1 MHEQNY
7 DPSGRTTGTGTS
19 TTTETAKQAAGT
31 AKQSAQDVAGTAK
44 EQGYQ
49 VAQEVGAQTRS
60 VVSDVRHS
68 VTGQVRTGH
77 SKLADGLRQFSDE
90 LGSLSGGDSNSPANR
105 VVQQLGDTGR
115 RAADYL
121 QDRGPEGLLDD
132 VQDFARR
139 KPGTFLLAAA
149 AAGFVIGRLGRS
161 TMKAARSDDKP
172 QTETS
177 YRSGPSG
184 GESGLYS
191 SGTAAGYDTG
201 STYVSGAAYDTVP
214 PATLDDPYAAPG
226 YQPRETV
233 VGTTGS
239 ATGTGYDEV
248 GSPADD
254 PARGVTR

>member
-1 MHEQNY
+1 VHEQKY
-7 DPSGRTTGTGTS
+7 DPSGRTTGSGTS
-19 TTTETAKQAAGT
+19 TATETAKQAADT
-31 AKQSAQDVAGTAK
+31 AKQAAQDVAGAAK
-44 EQGYQ
+44 EQGHQ
-49 VAQEVGAQTRS
+49 VAHEMGTQTRS
-60 VVSDVRHS
+60 VVSDVRQS

-90 LGSLSGGDSNSPANR
+90 LGSMSGRDSNSPATR

-121 QDRGPEGLLDD
+121 QDRGPDGLLDD

-161 TMKAARSDDKP
+161 TMKAVRSDDKP

-184 GESGLYS
+184 GEGGLYS

-201 STYVSGAAYDTVP
+201 STFVGGAAYDTVP
-214 PATLDDPYAAPG
+214 PTTLDDPYATPV
-226 YQPRETV
+226 YEPRETV
-233 VGTTGS
+233 VGTTGTE
-239 ATGTGYDEV
+239 TGTGYDEA
-248 GSPADD
+248 GSRVD
-254 PARGVTR
+254 PAGGVTR